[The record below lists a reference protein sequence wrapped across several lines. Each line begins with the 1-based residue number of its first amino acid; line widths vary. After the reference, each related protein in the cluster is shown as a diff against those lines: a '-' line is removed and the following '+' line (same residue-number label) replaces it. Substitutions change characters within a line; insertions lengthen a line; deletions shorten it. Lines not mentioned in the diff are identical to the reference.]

1 MTTLTMFK
9 RSSAAVLLLALGT
22 NFVAINGAQAYEF
35 RRAGDRVYNYR
46 QNKDDNYIPEGTKIP
61 VRSEDQ
67 EIEKILLGKNESLN
81 FKVVVTQKVYDNT
94 NDVAIPVGT
103 IIEGSFKPA
112 EEDDKDGTQFIA
124 KNIVFQN
131 GDQKKIKASS
141 NVITS
146 TETVDGGS
154 NTDDILKG
162 TLIGSTAALILAA
175 ITGDG
180 AIATEEVLLGAG
192 LGALGGLLLGG
203 GSKELLSV
211 DPNEDL
217 DLFLDSNF
225 FSD

>member
-1 MTTLTMFK
+1 MFK

-35 RRAGDRVYNYR
+35 RRAGDQVYNYR
-46 QNKDDNYIPEGTKIP
+46 QNKDDNYIPEGTKIS
-61 VRSEDQ
+61 VKSEDQ

-81 FKVVVTQKVYDNT
+81 FKVVVTKKVYDND
-94 NDVAIPVGT
+94 NDVAIPAGA
-103 IIEGSFKPA
+103 IIEGSFKPT

-124 KNIVFQN
+124 KNIVFEN
-131 GDQKKIKASS
+131 GDKKKIKASS
-141 NVITS
+141 NVITA
-146 TETVDGGS
+146 TETVDSGS